1 MPDATPRSDEPRG
14 DRLRALRYMVTLAF
28 RADPARATA
37 ALAASALGAASQPLS
52 AYLLSRI
59 IAAAVRGDVDA
70 VTPLAVALALVGTV
84 GLVSNLL
91 RLDLRFRM
99 EESTSLLIDRELI
112 DLSTGIPGLEHHERP
127 EHLDRLELLRSQRRM
142 LGGSVGALI
151 ENVGTFASIVTTTG
165 LLASVDF
172 RLLLLPLFGIPSVLA
187 SAKTR
192 LWWRQIEEDT
202 AERMRASNH
211 LFELGTTGPPAKELR
226 VFGLRQLLRQR
237 FTDITLDVHGEY
249 DRMNVKSTLIS
260 TAGWAVFAVGYV
272 GAIVFVARRAVLGQS
287 SAADVILVVTL
298 AGQVN
303 QQVSSVYWMV
313 GWLID
318 TLKTVGRYLRLHDDA
333 AAARPVVLE
342 PAAAPDRLE
351 HGIDLVGVT
360 FRYPGTEATVLDA
373 VDLHLPA
380 GSTVA
385 VVGDNGAGKSTL
397 IKLLSRF
404 YDPTDGSVRIDGV
417 DLRRI
422 PVDDWRQRMAAG
434 FQDFA
439 RLELLA
445 RETVG
450 VGDLP
455 FLDDAAS
462 IESAL
467 TRASALDVAAA
478 LPHGLESQVGR
489 SFDGGV
495 ELSGGQW
502 QKLALGRA
510 MMRERPLLLVLDEPT
525 AALDAD
531 TEHALFQRYAGA
543 ARAVAAETG
552 GITVLVSHRFSTVR
566 MADLI
571 VVVGLGGIA
580 EVGTHTELLAAGG
593 VYAEL
598 YELQASA
605 YR

>member
-1 MPDATPRSDEPRG
+1 MHEPAPKNRM
-14 DRLRALRYMVTLAF
+14 RAMWYMVTLAF
-28 RADPARATA
+28 RADPVRATA
-37 ALAASALGAASQPLS
+37 ALVLSAVGASAAPID
-52 AYLLSRI
+52 AYLISRI
-59 IAAAVRGDVDA
+59 ISAVVSGDTDA
-70 VTPLAVALALVGTV
+70 VTPLALLVAVVSAV
-84 GLVSNLL
+84 GLASALL

-112 DLSTGIPGLEHHERP
+112 ELSTGIPGLEHHERP
-127 EHLDRLELLRSQRRM
+127 EHLDRLELLRAQRRM
-142 LGGSVGALI
+142 LGSSVGALI
-151 ENVGTFASIVTTTG
+151 ENAGTLASIVTTTS
-165 LLASVDF
+165 LLASIDP
-172 RLLLLPLFGIPSVLA
+172 RLLALPLFGVPSVWA
-187 SAKTR
+187 SARTR
-192 LWWRQIEEDT
+192 KWLREVEEAT
-202 AERMRASNH
+202 AERVRASNH

-226 VFGLRQLLRQR
+226 VFGLRDHVRAR
-237 FTDITLDVHGEY
+237 FGELTVGVHREF
-249 DRMNVKSTLIS
+249 DRMTIRSTVVS

-272 GAIVFVARRAVLGQS
+272 GAIVFVAHQAVNGRS
-287 SAADVILVVTL
+287 SVGEVVLVVTL

-303 QQVSSVYWMV
+303 QQVGSVYITV

-318 TLKTVGRYLRLHDDA
+318 TLKTVGRYLRLKDDA
-333 AAARPVVLE
+333 ADARPVLVD
-342 PAAAPDRLE
+342 PVDAPDRLQ
-351 HGIDLVGVT
+351 HGIDLVGVK
-360 FRYPGTEATVLDA
+360 FRYPGTEATVFDD

-385 VVGDNGAGKSTL
+385 IVGDNGAGKSTL
-397 IKLLSRF
+397 IKLLGRL
-404 YDPTDGSVRIDGV
+404 YDPTEGTVLVDGV

-455 FLDDAAS
+455 FIEDAPR
-462 IESAL
+462 IDSAL
-467 TRASALDVAAA
+467 GRASALDVAAA
-478 LPHGLESQVGR
+478 LPEGLESQVGR
-489 SFDGGV
+489 SFEGGV
-495 ELSGGQW
+495 DLSGGQW

-571 VVVGLGGIA
+571 IVVGAGGIA
-580 EVGTHTELLAAGG
+580 EVGSHAELMGAGG
-593 VYAEL
+593 IYAEL